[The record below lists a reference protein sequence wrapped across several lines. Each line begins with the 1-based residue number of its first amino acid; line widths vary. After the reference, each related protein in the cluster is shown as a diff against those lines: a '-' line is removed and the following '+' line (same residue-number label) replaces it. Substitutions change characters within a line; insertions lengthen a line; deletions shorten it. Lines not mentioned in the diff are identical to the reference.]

1 VGIITRK
8 EKDMDNIEYR
18 KLIISDALLIIAVK
32 EGIERD
38 KIEAWLDYNYGGTL
52 EISIID
58 YFRNNYC

>member
-1 VGIITRK
+1 
-8 EKDMDNIEYR
+8 MDNIEYR